1 MGNRRLLP
9 FIVVL
14 LILTIALGSLSRS
27 QPGGSLLFHSY
38 WVLYLIY
45 IIPVVA
51 LAGMVVLVVIIARN
65 WRDLSEGIGH
75 GIARRRRF
83 RKPRSLRFMAVQIFF
98 WSLAGGFLLFRRA
111 NTQMQTANL
120 KEQIVGAPT
129 DAPFLGFEGTI
140 PMLSNIIQTNWF
152 GFATI
157 GLLIV
162 SGVVILQ
169 SARVAFRESRTMDM
183 ETILSNQMEAAQAV
197 EKALEILKQSELDPR
212 SRIISCYQQLILTA
226 SRLGASM
233 SPDQT
238 ARELEKRIRSLFA
251 LRGREIGELTKLFE
265 EARYSEHPITEED
278 ANHAYENLVAV
289 GNELNVQ
296 INVEH

>member
-1 MGNRRLLP
+1 LGTRKLLP
-9 FIVVL
+9 FVVVL
-14 LILTIALGSLSRS
+14 FILAFALGSLSRS

-38 WVLYLIY
+38 WLLYLIY
-45 IIPVVA
+45 IIPAAA
-51 LAGMVVLVVIIARN
+51 LTGMVVLIVIIARN

-75 GIARRRRF
+75 GLARKRRY
-83 RKPRSLRFMAVQIFF
+83 RKPRSLRFLAVQVFF
-98 WSLAGGFLLFRRA
+98 WSLAGGILLFRRGT
-111 NTQMQTANL
+111 TQTQAANL
-120 KEQIVGAPT
+120 KEKIVGAPT
-129 DAPFLGFEGTI
+129 DTPFFGVEGTI

-157 GLLIV
+157 GLLVV

-169 SARVAFRESRTMDM
+169 SARVAFRESRTMDA
-183 ETILSNQMEAAQAV
+183 ETVLSNQMEGAQAV
-197 EKALEILKQSELDPR
+197 KKALEILKQAELDPR
-212 SRIISCYQQLILTA
+212 SRIISCYQYLILTA

-238 ARELEKRIRSLFA
+238 ARELERRIRSLFV

-265 EARYSEHPITEED
+265 EARYSEHAITEQD
-278 ANHAYENLVAV
+278 AANAYEYLVAV